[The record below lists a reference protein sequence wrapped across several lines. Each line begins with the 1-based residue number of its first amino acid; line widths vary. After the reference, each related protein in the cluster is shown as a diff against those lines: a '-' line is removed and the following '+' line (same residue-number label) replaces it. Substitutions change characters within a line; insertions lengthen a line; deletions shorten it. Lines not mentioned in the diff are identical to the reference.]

1 VTEPDDGKEEE
12 FVDDFGLKQDKE
24 STSFKENDRMVK
36 TLTSSLDVVE
46 AFPPQYVNDRRCTL
60 AVSFANAMQ
69 SNSKD
74 LIRTQSSLRQSMQ
87 NVMDVLAYAPA
98 KFDNTEQ
105 ENRWN
110 VIHKCG
116 DNIRAAVIQ
125 LMDAGAEFFGFLMIL
140 DFGLSYFHS
149 SIINGKGTLDI
160 AISKFAKA
168 AKEFEEYQ
176 EKFTKEIA
184 VVRKASKQSMSEI
197 SRTFGGEKLIK
208 EAQEALEKHQKE
220 LFAAL
225 QELKK
230 LEYEKVKE
238 LMPLNMEIAALK
250 GDLEQYN
257 LQERFADGDIE
268 DLQSEISNAR
278 SRAQAM
284 NRQAESASNYS
295 TSTTTRYRS
304 GGWWWWRY
312 SYSYSYTTTRHTGN
326 KDRLQGI
333 ADRYKKLQQEAQN
346 AKEAKQKI
354 MEQARHDKVKAQ
366 GEIAAKQKALDAKKE
381 SHEKIIKEQDKEVQL
396 AKQRYEAGL
405 KIISDAVKKFGGTET
420 SVVNFLKAT
429 QQLGPATMMVLQAT
443 KTMDVNIK
451 RLGEMIT
458 SQCETVW
465 SIKTYFQRPDVN
477 LVNMIEPLREE
488 NFVTLG
494 DLEMNEAEFE
504 EEILPLVKAK
514 GKVADRRKIKKICT
528 DKKEIKK
535 WKQSE
540 KTLGQ
545 NNTANLML
553 QVPVLCIFF
562 PSLHRRLKFAWNTLA
577 NFKKEDNKA
586 ILSTLN
592 EEIKQLCDAET
603 AKIAAIQFKQY
614 ESDTK
619 AIKAREEKGDDESSD
634 DVVRKSK
641 KDKKQT
647 KKKKKRSRDSSSDE
661 SDSSDS
667 SESDS
672 DDSAMDIINTK
683 DICTS
688 LALSIGYAVET
699 DSKDLVEAQSIA
711 RKLLQHVANVMK
723 YAPTVF
729 ENEEQKQRWDLIHH
743 CAQSIRHTAD
753 EVNKCVAQW
762 LDFLRALHY
771 GMTHF
776 LLIIHTMNDMNGG
789 QSAPQMA
796 NSKLNAAIAEFEQFQ
811 QEMTKTALR
820 YSLYRFAESA
830 NDIPRT
836 FGGEKQIRDAQH
848 SLDRKLKE
856 YKVALQ
862 KLKQY
867 ESQKAER
874 LKPVRM
880 EIARLNGDLG
890 NAAPAKNKQETQHRI
905 EQMRKQ
911 CKSIESGHQSI
922 IDMQTQTVKRAKER
936 WDACETLIA
945 AAVKKFCVNEHSVA
959 NFLHAVEE
967 LAGAALMNVI
977 GAIKIIE
984 VNMRRSA
991 PSLRSL
997 CETVLTVS
1005 EYLERDDVG
1014 LQHMIEPL
1022 ENAKFLTMRDLEM
1035 DEDEFEHEIKPL
1047 VTEHGKGADARKL
1060 ERLCCKKTAIKTW
1073 KAEQRKLARISRRN
1087 LMMQIPVLH
1096 GFFLPLHAR
1105 LGLVCNDQQLSNYP
1119 PRDVQQCAI
1128 EMEKMY
1134 AVYKALAYEMN
1145 EAKKKRRK
1153 SKKGSKLLKETLTL
1167 VEILFIQSDMV
1178 HVRCLNADFEKVEF
1192 EIDGDE
1198 WTHKLKELLKKGAKG
1213 KVDVKLTVTSIAN
1226 DDDDSKE
1233 YKIFDAYLAD

>member
-1 VTEPDDGKEEE
+1 MSNEQEPQPIVTEPDDGKEEE

-116 DNIRAAVIQ
+116 DNIRDAVIQ

-257 LQERFADGDIE
+257 LQEKFANGDIE

-647 KKKKKRSRDSSSDE
+647 KKKKKRSRDSSSDASDSDDVSE
-661 SDSSDS
+661 SDSSDENKRRKEKKKS
-667 SESDS
+667 KKK
-672 DDSAMDIINTK
+672 K
-683 DICTS
+683 DKKK
-688 LALSIGYAVET
+688 
-699 DSKDLVEAQSIA
+699 SKKD
-711 RKLLQHVANVMK
+711 
-723 YAPTVF
+723 
-729 ENEEQKQRWDLIHH
+729 
-743 CAQSIRHTAD
+743 
-753 EVNKCVAQW
+753 NK
-762 LDFLRALHY
+762 D
-771 GMTHF
+771 
-776 LLIIHTMNDMNGG
+776 
-789 QSAPQMA
+789 
-796 NSKLNAAIAEFEQFQ
+796 K
-811 QEMTKTALR
+811 
-820 YSLYRFAESA
+820 
-830 NDIPRT
+830 
-836 FGGEKQIRDAQH
+836 
-848 SLDRKLKE
+848 
-856 YKVALQ
+856 
-862 KLKQY
+862 
-867 ESQKAER
+867 
-874 LKPVRM
+874 
-880 EIARLNGDLG
+880 
-890 NAAPAKNKQETQHRI
+890 
-905 EQMRKQ
+905 
-911 CKSIESGHQSI
+911 
-922 IDMQTQTVKRAKER
+922 
-936 WDACETLIA
+936 
-945 AAVKKFCVNEHSVA
+945 
-959 NFLHAVEE
+959 
-967 LAGAALMNVI
+967 
-977 GAIKIIE
+977 
-984 VNMRRSA
+984 
-991 PSLRSL
+991 
-997 CETVLTVS
+997 
-1005 EYLERDDVG
+1005 
-1014 LQHMIEPL
+1014 
-1022 ENAKFLTMRDLEM
+1022 
-1035 DEDEFEHEIKPL
+1035 
-1047 VTEHGKGADARKL
+1047 
-1060 ERLCCKKTAIKTW
+1060 
-1073 KAEQRKLARISRRN
+1073 
-1087 LMMQIPVLH
+1087 
-1096 GFFLPLHAR
+1096 
-1105 LGLVCNDQQLSNYP
+1105 
-1119 PRDVQQCAI
+1119 
-1128 EMEKMY
+1128 
-1134 AVYKALAYEMN
+1134 
-1145 EAKKKRRK
+1145 KKKRRK
-1153 SKKGSKLLKETLTL
+1153 KAETSSSDEEEESDSDESSESEKARKLKKKKKSKKKKRKQSSDSEEDSDSDDDRKKPKKGKAKKKKKKKSSTKKESSDEESNTDDAPEAEAESDTDGDEAKSKKKKAKKTKQEKKKKKKKQKKKDSSDEESNADGASDADAGSKAGDSDSDSDSDGGNAKSEKKKSKKL
-1167 VEILFIQSDMV
+1167 VKQTFELVKVIDDDMV
-1178 HVRCLNADFEKVEF
+1178 KCLNADFDKVKF

-1198 WTHKLKELLKKGAKG
+1198 WSEKLNKLLKKGKKQG
-1213 KVDVKLTVTSIAN
+1213 VDVKLTVSSIGG
-1226 DDDDSKE
+1226 DDGEKK
-1233 YKIFDAYLAD
+1233 YTIIDAYLDK

>member
-1 VTEPDDGKEEE
+1 MSNEQEPQPIVTEPDDGKEEE

-634 DVVRKSK
+634 DVDRKRKSK
-641 KDKKQT
+641 KDKKQKT
-647 KKKKKRSRDSSSDE
+647 TKKKKKKRSRDSSSDASDSDDASE
-661 SDSSDS
+661 SDSSDEDKPRKEKKKS
-667 SESDS
+667 KKK
-672 DDSAMDIINTK
+672 K
-683 DICTS
+683 DKKK
-688 LALSIGYAVET
+688 
-699 DSKDLVEAQSIA
+699 SKKD
-711 RKLLQHVANVMK
+711 
-723 YAPTVF
+723 
-729 ENEEQKQRWDLIHH
+729 
-743 CAQSIRHTAD
+743 
-753 EVNKCVAQW
+753 NK
-762 LDFLRALHY
+762 D
-771 GMTHF
+771 
-776 LLIIHTMNDMNGG
+776 
-789 QSAPQMA
+789 
-796 NSKLNAAIAEFEQFQ
+796 K
-811 QEMTKTALR
+811 
-820 YSLYRFAESA
+820 
-830 NDIPRT
+830 
-836 FGGEKQIRDAQH
+836 
-848 SLDRKLKE
+848 
-856 YKVALQ
+856 
-862 KLKQY
+862 
-867 ESQKAER
+867 
-874 LKPVRM
+874 
-880 EIARLNGDLG
+880 
-890 NAAPAKNKQETQHRI
+890 
-905 EQMRKQ
+905 
-911 CKSIESGHQSI
+911 
-922 IDMQTQTVKRAKER
+922 
-936 WDACETLIA
+936 
-945 AAVKKFCVNEHSVA
+945 
-959 NFLHAVEE
+959 
-967 LAGAALMNVI
+967 
-977 GAIKIIE
+977 
-984 VNMRRSA
+984 
-991 PSLRSL
+991 
-997 CETVLTVS
+997 
-1005 EYLERDDVG
+1005 
-1014 LQHMIEPL
+1014 
-1022 ENAKFLTMRDLEM
+1022 
-1035 DEDEFEHEIKPL
+1035 
-1047 VTEHGKGADARKL
+1047 
-1060 ERLCCKKTAIKTW
+1060 
-1073 KAEQRKLARISRRN
+1073 
-1087 LMMQIPVLH
+1087 
-1096 GFFLPLHAR
+1096 
-1105 LGLVCNDQQLSNYP
+1105 
-1119 PRDVQQCAI
+1119 
-1128 EMEKMY
+1128 
-1134 AVYKALAYEMN
+1134 
-1145 EAKKKRRK
+1145 KKKRRK
-1153 SKKGSKLLKETLTL
+1153 KAETSSSDEEEESDSDESSESEKARKLKKKKKSKKKKRKQSSDSEEDSDSDDDRKKPKKGKAKKKKKKKSSTKKESSDEESNTDDAPEAEAESDTDGDEAKSKKKKAKKTKQEKKRKKKKKKDSSDEESNADGASDADAGSKAGDSDSDSDSDGGNAKSEKKKSKKL
-1167 VEILFIQSDMV
+1167 VKQTFELVKVIDDDMV
-1178 HVRCLNADFEKVEF
+1178 KCLNADFDKVKF

-1198 WTHKLKELLKKGAKG
+1198 WSEKLNKLLKKGKKQG
-1213 KVDVKLTVTSIAN
+1213 VDVKLTVSSIGG
-1226 DDDDSKE
+1226 DDGEKK
-1233 YKIFDAYLAD
+1233 YTIIDAYLDK